1 MFLYLL
7 NIIQLDASPPLR
19 QKAVLGMQ
27 LINFIFCQLLVM
39 FSVNF
44 DLCSIAF
51 KMYLLNGVPF
61 QFRFSCY
68 FEKNNYNYN
77 YFFIMTKRNK

>member
-7 NIIQLDASPPLR
+7 NIIQLDASPSLR

-27 LINFIFCQLLVM
+27 LINFIFCQLLVK

-51 KMYLLNGVPF
+51 EMYLLNGVPF

-68 FEKNNYNYN
+68 FEKNNYSYN
-77 YFFIMTKRNK
+77 YFFVMTKPNK